1 MTLKYITKR
10 LLILIPTFL
19 GITLFAYLI
28 SALAPGSPL
37 DFIFGGE
44 AISEADFLKYQAQF
58 GLDQAIPIQYLN
70 WLKGFLTGDLGTSYR
85 TSEPV
90 FGMIIDRLIPTLMVT
105 LTSMI
110 LAIAI
115 AIPLGCLAAVKPYT
129 GWDYITCGLSFLAT
143 SLPNFFVSMLVIY
156 IFPVKLGLLPSGGMY
171 SSLGSKSLSDV
182 LLHMILPT
190 LVLTLHQIG
199 SLLRQVRSSM
209 LETLQEDYIRTARE
223 KGLRETRVIVRH
235 ALRNALIPIATQI
248 GMNLPFLIGGAVITE
263 KIFSWPGIGTLLSQ
277 SINYRD
283 YPCIMGITVF
293 IATIVLVGN
302 FLLDILYYVLDP
314 KLRYQDSGRRKQK

>member
-19 GITLFAYLI
+19 GITLLAYLI

-44 AISEADFLKYQAQF
+44 AISEADLLKYQARF
-58 GLDQAIPIQYLN
+58 GLDQSIPVQYLN

-90 FGMIIDRLIPTLMVT
+90 FGMITARLIPTLMIT
-105 LTSMI
+105 LTSMV
-110 LAIAI
+110 LAVAI

-129 GWDYITCGLSFLAT
+129 GWDYITCGLSFLAA
-143 SLPNFFVSMLVIY
+143 SLPNFFVSMLGVY
-156 IFPVKLGLLPSGGMY
+156 IFSVKLGLLPSGGMY
-171 SSLGSKSLSDV
+171 SSLGSSSLSDIAV
-182 LLHMILPT
+182 HMILPT
-190 LVLTLHQIG
+190 FVLTLHQIG

-223 KGLRETRVIVRH
+223 KGLRESQVVLRH

-263 KIFSWPGIGTLLSQ
+263 KVFSWPGIGTLMSQ
-277 SINYRD
+277 SITYRD

-293 IATIVLVGN
+293 ITTVVLIGN
-302 FLLDILYYVLDP
+302 FLLDILYYLLDP
-314 KLRYQDSGRRKQK
+314 KLRYQDGHGRNGA